1 MFTYDALTV
10 SNAEIV
16 APNIN
21 KNQKNLEL
29 NALVQG
35 FKTSETKDAILAVTG
50 GSTKISAKD
59 APMILRAAAGILTA
73 QRATIKNSTTKDSS
87 APDINSISAADIN
100 EMNNK
105 FYGR

>member
-59 APMILRAAAGILTA
+59 APMILRATAGILTA
-73 QRATIKNSTTKDSS
+73 QRATIKSSATKDSS

-100 EMNNK
+100 DMNNK